1 MTRNEV
7 KSKAGDEKL
16 VEAYAVKA
24 ILTAIDVINK
34 IPDNGATY
42 PELASEGYSL
52 AVEKLREMIKH
63 YLLDGDLLLEE
74 GPTIAEQK
82 KKELKKAP
90 KNKAKKSIKIFNKMA
105 KNITFPH

>member
-1 MTRNEV
+1 MTRNEAQ
-7 KSKAGDEKL
+7 SKAVDEKL

-34 IPDNGATY
+34 ISDDGCPY

-63 YLLDGDLLLEE
+63 YLLDDDLGL
-74 GPTIAEQK
+74 
-82 KKELKKAP
+82 
-90 KNKAKKSIKIFNKMA
+90 
-105 KNITFPH
+105 

>member
-7 KSKAGDEKL
+7 KLKAVDEKL

-34 IPDNGATY
+34 IPDDGCPY

-52 AVEKLREMIKH
+52 AVEKLREMIKP
-63 YLLDGDLLLEE
+63 YLQDDDLGL
-74 GPTIAEQK
+74 
-82 KKELKKAP
+82 
-90 KNKAKKSIKIFNKMA
+90 
-105 KNITFPH
+105 